1 MKTTMK
7 IILPIIFCVSIF
19 DCYLTA
25 VAMGAEDTGLA
36 KFILD
41 KMIEN
46 RNKIEN
52 FKCINEQLI
61 SYSTGALKDIYELHL
76 KKGPP
81 NEEAQKLLDNTC
93 SYQIDL
99 LALDNKGSG
108 RVEKICEEA
117 DAKGNRTG
125 NRIRKI
131 TTTWDGG
138 NSIDY
143 HETSKRNS
151 AAIGVTKQPI
161 ELTKRYAQ
169 PWTVFGG
176 NFCNNLK
183 RALEQN
189 EKISIEKQKD
199 GNYRIEIL
207 RPQNRKIIGVIAPNQ
222 GYSVIL
228 RERYLEG
235 KLYERDKARFE
246 QVKPGIWFP
255 VSGEYSTGIT
265 TGTGVRAT
273 MTIKEI
279 KINDPNFYD
288 GLYHVDFAEGTYVSD
303 IATGLSYVVGEPMS
317 VTTGGTGKSLG
328 EVAMD
333 ALEEMA
339 KETNQ
344 KHQEAELFIPKVS
357 IALKK
362 DESFVLGFSDGKLV
376 NPRNKPES
384 EESNKFLTELGKGDI
399 AWDGTVVATRAAKV
413 LTTKQ
418 ESNRPLKLTKGKWA
432 GSYKLPEKVELPY
445 SMLIV
450 TREGGNYLMTI
461 RKIEPNGI
469 RVTYKKL
476 NPQEVS
482 HYKQKPKDG

>member
-19 DCYLTA
+19 DCYLAA
-25 VAMGAEDTGLA
+25 VAIGAEDTDLA
-36 KFILD
+36 KLILD

-46 RNKIEN
+46 RNKVEN

-61 SYSTGALKDIYELHL
+61 FFRAGTEKNMPERYLKSGHPQV
-76 KKGPP
+76 K
-81 NEEAQKLLDNTC
+81 ARKLPDNPY
-93 SYQIDL
+93 SYQIDY
-99 LALDNKGSG
+99 LALDNKRSG

-117 DAKGNRTG
+117 DAEGNRTG
-125 NRIRKI
+125 NRTRKI

-138 NSIDY
+138 NSIHY
-143 HETSKRNS
+143 HETSERTT
-151 AAIGVTKQPI
+151 ATIGGTKQPI
-161 ELTKRYAQ
+161 KVSKRYAQ

-176 NFCNNLK
+176 NFCRNLT

-189 EKISIEKQKD
+189 EKINIEKQKD

-235 KLYERDKARFE
+235 KLYERNKARFE
-246 QVKPGIWFP
+246 QVKPEIWFP

-265 TGTGVRAT
+265 SEAGVRIT

-303 IATGLSYVVGEPMS
+303 IASGLSYVVGEPMS
-317 VTTGGTGKSLG
+317 MRMEGTGTMSLDK
-328 EVAMD
+328 VAID
-333 ALEEMA
+333 ELEEMA

-357 IALKK
+357 IALEK
-362 DESFVLGFSDGKLV
+362 DKSFVLGFSDGKLV

-384 EESNKFLTELGKGDI
+384 EESNKFLKELGKGDI
-399 AWDGTVVATRAAKV
+399 AWDGTVVATRAAKA

-469 RVTYKKL
+469 RVTYKEL
-476 NPQEVS
+476 NLDEVDR
-482 HYKQKPKDG
+482 YK